1 MKPPPVM
8 PLAIC
13 LASTSAC
20 ERHVTEAALPTTID
34 ALYFDGLSAR
44 PLPVR
49 VWVDDEPT
57 PQLHAQAAD
66 NSQQW
71 QWPLGAVQWPETT
84 RHGARVLHLQG
95 GGSLQVDNAATFDQW
110 RGGMGRHDGWV
121 VRAQQNWR
129 WTALAALSL
138 VLVLAAGWR
147 WGVPVA
153 ARAVV
158 AVLPLSVD
166 EAVGQ
171 AALKSIEDEGKW
183 LKPSALPQA
192 RQEALRQALAAAV
205 ADHQRA
211 HPEHQQPSWRL
222 KFAAADKAIGPNAFA
237 LPGGTLV
244 VTDALVE
251 LLKGEDDAL
260 IGVMAHELGHV
271 QHRHGMRG
279 VVQASVVGAAASLM
293 VGDFS
298 TLLAAVPALI
308 AQLSYSRDA
317 EREADAHAVQVL
329 RASGR
334 SPAAMVVL
342 FERLQPVMAK
352 LPRLPIALA
361 SHPAD
366 DERIRF
372 FREAAR

>member
-1 MKPPPVM
+1 
-8 PLAIC
+8 
-13 LASTSAC
+13 
-20 ERHVTEAALPTTID
+20 
-34 ALYFDGLSAR
+34 
-44 PLPVR
+44 VR
-49 VWVDDEPT
+49 VWVDSGPT
-57 PQLHAQAAD
+57 PHLHAQLAD
-66 NSQQW
+66 GGQQW
-71 QWPLGAVQWPETT
+71 QWPLAAVQWPETT
-84 RHGARVLHLQG
+84 RHGVRVLHLQDG
-95 GGSLQVDNAATFDQW
+95 GTLQVDNAIAFDQW
-110 RGGMGRHDGWV
+110 RGGIGRHDGWV

-158 AVLPLSVD
+158 AVLPISVD

-171 AALKSIEDEGKW
+171 AALKSIEEEDKW
-183 LKPSALPQA
+183 LKPSSLPLA
-192 RQEALRQALAAAV
+192 RQEALRQALTAAV
-205 ADHQRA
+205 ADHQKA
-211 HPEHQQPSWRL
+211 HPDHVQPAWRL

-237 LPGGTLV
+237 LPGGTLI

-279 VVQASVVGAAASLM
+279 VVQASVVGAAASVM

-298 TLLAAVPALI
+298 TLLAGVPALL
-308 AQLSYSRDA
+308 AQLGYSRDA
-317 EREADAHAVQVL
+317 EREADAHAVRVL

-334 SPAAMVVL
+334 SPVAMVVM
-342 FERLQPVMAK
+342 FERLQPEMAK

-361 SHPAD
+361 SHPPD
-366 DERIRF
+366 DERVRF
-372 FREAAR
+372 FREAARCKDVASLC